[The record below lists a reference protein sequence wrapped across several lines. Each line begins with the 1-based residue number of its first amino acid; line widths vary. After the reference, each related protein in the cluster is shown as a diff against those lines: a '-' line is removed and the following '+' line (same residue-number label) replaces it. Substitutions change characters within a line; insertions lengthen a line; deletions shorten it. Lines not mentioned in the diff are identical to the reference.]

1 MATLRWSSPT
11 DPDDEV
17 VVFASRLPVTS
28 WRAFVALT
36 RASFAVRAQLRR
48 SPGVV
53 AFTLI
58 ADVRRRTLWTVSAW
72 RTAADMATFVSVE
85 PHRTVMRSNAGRIG
99 TPTFRQWTARAGAV
113 PGDAAELAGALA
125 PSGVEPV
132 GTGADGDGAGPTRA

>member
-58 ADVRRRTLWTVSAW
+58 ADVRRRTLWTASAW
-72 RTAADMATFVSVE
+72 RSTEAMSAFVSTE
-85 PHRTVMRSNAGRIG
+85 PHRSVMRTYAGRIG
-99 TPTFRQWTARAGAV
+99 TPSFMQWSAPPSDLPDDAASIARALEAV
-113 PGDAAELAGALA
+113 PA
-125 PSGVEPV
+125 
-132 GTGADGDGAGPTRA
+132 